1 MPTPPTPVYRL
12 TVTTDFSAAHQLR
25 NYEGK
30 CERMHGHNFGVEAV
44 VEGSTLTPDTE
55 LLMDFKELKRL
66 LNQVLE
72 SLDHRLLNEVACFA
86 ERNPSSE
93 NLARYIYT
101 ELAPRLPE
109 SVRLVEVSVSEK
121 GSSKATYLEV

>member
-1 MPTPPTPVYRL
+1 MPTPLYRL
-12 TVTTDFSAAHQLR
+12 TVTADFSAAHQLR
-25 NYEGK
+25 HYQGK

-44 VEGSTLTPDTE
+44 VEGQALTPDTE

-72 SLDHRLLNEVACFA
+72 KLDHRLLNEVDCFA

-93 NLARYIYT
+93 NLARHVYT
-101 ELAPRLPE
+101 ELAPKLPE
-109 SVRLVEVSVSEK
+109 GVRLVEVSVSEK